1 MIGYVTLGTTDVSR
15 AAAFYDGVLG
25 EMNAKRVMEED
36 GFVAWSQDG
45 SSPMLSLI
53 TPFNGER
60 ATVGNGVMV
69 ALAVRA
75 RDQVARLH
83 AKALAM
89 GGVDEGAPGLREES
103 FCGAYFLDLDGHKVA
118 IYAAD
123 SFA

>member
-1 MIGYVTLGTTDVSR
+1 EQVFQLSIETARCGADLPEKIMIGYVTLGTTDVSR

-69 ALAVRA
+69 ALRSGP
-75 RDQVARLH
+75 R
-83 AKALAM
+83 
-89 GGVDEGAPGLREES
+89 PGR
-103 FCGAYFLDLDGHKVA
+103 
-118 IYAAD
+118 
-123 SFA
+123 